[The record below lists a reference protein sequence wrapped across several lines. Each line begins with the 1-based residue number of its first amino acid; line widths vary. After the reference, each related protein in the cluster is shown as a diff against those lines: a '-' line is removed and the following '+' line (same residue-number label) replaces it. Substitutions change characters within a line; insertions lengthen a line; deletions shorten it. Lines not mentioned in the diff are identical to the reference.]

1 MSNNINENLISEYEN
16 GEVLMH
22 LYDGLNANKTN
33 KETKVVD
40 LSNNNI
46 FLYYQNTP
54 LEYEIKSLTF
64 KLGLFIE
71 FIDKDENVI
80 INSITIL
87 NSSKSTNIE
96 TYDKLNFIKNI
107 SIKNVYG
114 YRIFPNLQ
122 INISK
127 ILNVIPNLI
136 LFISSSTNG
145 TFTPGFDKYKIFT
158 NSSDISYIYKALSNI
173 TINSFALK
181 TSYLL
186 EFLSSEQK
194 ILETFKSTNLPY
206 GLWTIDGS
214 QGSILKFESKT
225 PSAFIRIIPIAP
237 VKFMI
242 GDNIRF
248 MMDKTSKPL
257 SNKEIKEKY
266 GVDICDIDNVIV
278 PAPYNLNLTIK
289 TTTNNKNIA
298 ISSTNNFPKNKN
310 ISNSV
315 PLFNDNV
322 MISIK
327 TNSENFANL
336 DDVMGCYDNFYLYT
350 FVIMILTLIMLYF
363 CNKK

>member
-46 FLYYQNTP
+46 FLFYQNTP

-127 ILNVIPNLI
+127 ILDVIPNLI

-158 NSSDISYIYKALSNI
+158 NSSNISYI
-173 TINSFALK
+173 
-181 TSYLL
+181 
-186 EFLSSEQK
+186 
-194 ILETFKSTNLPY
+194 
-206 GLWTIDGS
+206 
-214 QGSILKFESKT
+214 
-225 PSAFIRIIPIAP
+225 
-237 VKFMI
+237 
-242 GDNIRF
+242 
-248 MMDKTSKPL
+248 
-257 SNKEIKEKY
+257 
-266 GVDICDIDNVIV
+266 
-278 PAPYNLNLTIK
+278 
-289 TTTNNKNIA
+289 
-298 ISSTNNFPKNKN
+298 
-310 ISNSV
+310 
-315 PLFNDNV
+315 
-322 MISIK
+322 
-327 TNSENFANL
+327 
-336 DDVMGCYDNFYLYT
+336 
-350 FVIMILTLIMLYF
+350 
-363 CNKK
+363 